1 MRRGPGQ
8 WTSHGQILPNW
19 PVAVMMALSSF
30 GASIRLSLLLH
41 FFHHIFPIFPTDTL
55 FQKMSFAMLEIPA
68 DMCIHLL

>member
-1 MRRGPGQ
+1 
-8 WTSHGQILPNW
+8 
-19 PVAVMMALSSF
+19 MMALSSF

-55 FQKMSFAMLEIPA
+55 FQKMSFAMFEIPA